1 MNHWEH
7 FEAKYGAPIGKGAQC
22 RVYRQQDTVYKVL
35 SDGHILSTAM
45 HEGYALAAAE
55 AAGIP
60 VSNIHG
66 VYTEGGH
73 IVMEMDYV
81 AGKTMT
87 DLMAEAAERGDA
99 AAVDAYL
106 DELVALQ
113 VQLHSKPAMGLGDAR
128 RSYCAMVQQVPGI
141 PDATRAKL
149 LALLETLPDGDAL
162 CHNDFHPLNVISN
175 NGKYII
181 IDWDSASIGDAA
193 GDVAHSYIV
202 CVLTNEALAEVYPDF
217 AEKYLQK
224 YIDKTQMD
232 RKRIEAWFPIHAAI
246 LHAVLSANAPKDAA
260 KMLPF
265 FESVL

>member
-1 MNHWEH
+1 MNNWNYFQE
-7 FEAKYGAPIGKGAQC
+7 KYGDPIGVGAQC
-22 RVYRQQDTVYKVL
+22 QVYRQDNTVYKVL
-35 SDGHILSTAM
+35 SVGHKICGVM
-45 HEGYALAAAE
+45 REGYALALAE
-55 AAGIP
+55 EAGIP

-81 AGKTMT
+81 AGDSVT
-87 DLMAEAAERGDA
+87 DLLIKAAQKGDA
-99 AAVDAYL
+99 AAIDAYL
-106 DELVALQ
+106 DDFVDLQ
-113 VQLHSKPAMGLGDAR
+113 IKLHSKPIVGLSSTKQNYTNAILYLP
-128 RSYCAMVQQVPGI
+128 SLS
-141 PDATRAKL
+141 ATLRDQLLNSLEKL
-149 LALLETLPDGDAL
+149 DDGTSL

-265 FESVL
+265 FESAL